1 MRYNAA
7 NYFGAQ
13 EGTVRKSISNGARAV
28 ARAPLQVRR
37 ILPLSAGA
45 QRIPISE
52 TAMRITGRYVL
63 KRLGIFFL
71 VVFVAI
77 SINFIIPRLAPG
89 DPVRAVLSRMTR
101 SGRQISGGSEMV
113 AAYEKMFGLDA
124 GLFKQYLRYVA
135 NSFQLKLGYSISNFP
150 TKVIDLIL
158 RSIPWTL
165 GLLSVATLISFLVGI
180 FLGAV
185 LAWEQGK
192 HKTRLYSRFI
202 PLFMIFGAVPY
213 YLMGIGLL
221 FIFAYTLQV
230 LPARGAMSIGA
241 QLAFNFRSIID
252 ILYHALLPGLSIV
265 LSGIGYWALGMR
277 GMMISIIGED
287 YLYLAEAKGLRP
299 ARIFWRYAVRNA
311 ALPQVTAL
319 IMSFG
324 LIVSGVVMVEII
336 FSYPG
341 LGWLI
346 FNAIGNSDYTLIQGT
361 TFFLVLSVAVAVLV
375 LDLLYPLFDPRI
387 TYTER

>member
-1 MRYNAA
+1 
-7 NYFGAQ
+7 
-13 EGTVRKSISNGARAV
+13 
-28 ARAPLQVRR
+28 
-37 ILPLSAGA
+37 
-45 QRIPISE
+45 
-52 TAMRITGRYVL
+52 MRITGRYVL